1 MHHDSALRAFPVS
14 LALLLAAC
22 GGGASP
28 AAPASTSA
36 AASVAAAPSSA
47 AAKPAA
53 SVVASA
59 SAKPAASSAGSAG
72 ASAAA
77 KSAASGSASAAAG
90 GQKISSFYSTVSAT
104 FTPLWI
110 AKEAGIFQKNGLDV
124 EVQLIQNPQGT
135 AALLANQVQIGLG
148 GAADLLGPNT
158 NGADL
163 QAMATFTSTYPYTFE
178 VEDSI
183 KTPADLK
190 GKKIG
195 ASQAG
200 GSDYVALLSVLS
212 KLNIDFQKDVSI
224 LFVGGIPQRT
234 AALLGGNV
242 VGTLTAPPETLK
254 IEGKGFHSLLDVTSL
269 GLPSATATLT
279 AKKSW
284 VAANHATVQKY
295 VDSLLEAVKREKTD
309 KAFTEQVMGKYLK
322 LDDKPSL
329 DAAYDFFAGKILPD
343 EPHATAAQFKD
354 TVESLGKTNPAIK
367 AVDLSGVI
375 DDSFVQDAVKRGV
388 GK

>member
-1 MHHDSALRAFPVS
+1 MKRLFPALA

-22 GGGASP
+22 GGSAAP
-28 AAPASTSA
+28 AAPTSSPPASA
-36 AASVAAAPSSA
+36 AAPKPASAPASAKPASSA

-53 SVVASA
+53 S
-59 SAKPAASSAGSAG
+59 GSAV

-77 KSAASGSASAAAG
+77 KPAAG
-90 GQKISSFYSTVSAT
+90 APGQIKSFYSTVSPT

-124 EVQLIQNPQGT
+124 DVQLLQNPSGT
-135 AALLANQVQIGLG
+135 AALLANQVQIGLS

-158 NGADL
+158 NGGDL
-163 QAMATFTSTYPYTFE
+163 IAMATMTSTYPYVFE
-178 VEDSI
+178 VSKDI
-183 KTPADLK
+183 NTPADLK

-200 GSDYVALLSVLS
+200 GSDYVALLSVLG
-212 KLNIDFQKDVSI
+212 KLNLDFQKDVSI

-254 IEGKGFHSLLDVTSL
+254 VEGQGFHSLVDVTSL
-269 GLPSATATLT
+269 NLPSATSTLT
-279 AKKSW
+279 AHRAW
-284 VAANHATVQKY
+284 VDANHAAVQKF
-295 VDSLLEAVKREKTD
+295 VDSLIEAIAREKAD
-309 KAFTEQVMGKYLK
+309 KAYAEQVMSKYLK

-329 DAAYDFFAGKILPD
+329 DAAYDFFALKILPSQPD
-343 EPHATAAQFKD
+343 VSAAQFSD
-354 TVESLGKTNPAIK
+354 TVENLGKANPAIK
-367 AVDLSGVI
+367 SVDLSKVI

>member
-1 MHHDSALRAFPVS
+1 MKRLFTP
-14 LALLLAAC
+14 LALVCLLAAC
-22 GGGASP
+22 GGS
-28 AAPASTSA
+28 AAPSA
-36 AASVAAAPSSA
+36 PASSA
-47 AAKPAA
+47 AAKPPASAAAAA
-53 SVVASA
+53 SAKPAASAAAKPAASA
-59 SAKPAASSAGSAG
+59 SAKPAASGSGA

-77 KSAASGSASAAAG
+77 KPAAG
-90 GQKISSFYSTVSAT
+90 APGQIKSFYSTVSPT

-124 EVQLIQNPQGT
+124 DVQLLQNPSGT
-135 AALLANQVQIGLG
+135 AALLSNQVQLGLS

-158 NGADL
+158 NGGDL
-163 QAMATFTSTYPYTFE
+163 IAMATMTSTYPYVFE
-178 VEDSI
+178 VTKDI

-212 KLNIDFQKDVSI
+212 KLNLDFQKDVSI

-254 IEGKGFHSLLDVTSL
+254 VEGQGFHSLVDVTSL
-269 GLPSATATLT
+269 NLPSATSTLT
-279 AKKSW
+279 AHRAW
-284 VAANHATVQKY
+284 VDANHATVQKF
-295 VDSLLEAVKREKTD
+295 VDSLVEAIAREKAD
-309 KAFTEQVMGKYLK
+309 KAYSEQVMSKYLK

-329 DAAYDFFAGKILPD
+329 DAAYDFFALKILPSQPD
-343 EPHATAAQFKD
+343 VTAAQFSD
-354 TVESLGKTNPAIK
+354 TVENLSKTNPAIK
-367 AVDLSGVI
+367 SVDLSKVV
-375 DDSFVQDAVKRGV
+375 DDSFVQDAIKRGV